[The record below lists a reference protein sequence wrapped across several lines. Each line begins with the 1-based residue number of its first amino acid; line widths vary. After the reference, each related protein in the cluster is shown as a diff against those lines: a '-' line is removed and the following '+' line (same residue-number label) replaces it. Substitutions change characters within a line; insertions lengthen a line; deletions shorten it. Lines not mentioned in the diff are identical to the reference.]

1 MKITVT
7 VKGYRIYGGSTQG
20 RKDQKM
26 SDTHAAGDGVIRGDG
41 PTDEDARQLEAL
53 GYTSHFSRTMSLAA
67 NFSLGFTYLSPL
79 VGVYTLFAFV
89 VAIGGAAAI
98 WTYPIAMAG
107 QLLVALVF
115 AEVLS
120 QYPIA
125 GGPYPWALRLWGRH
139 YAWIT
144 GWVYAWALLI
154 TIAGVAY
161 GAGQF
166 AAALFGVEAT
176 PGWDIFVAFV
186 LLAIAAG
193 INFSGTRNL
202 SRAVT
207 AGFAAEIIGVAGIG
221 LYLTLFD
228 RNNPFSV
235 VFDTFGT
242 EGDGSYLAAFLAAGL
257 GAVFLFFGFE
267 ACGDLAEEVP
277 NASRSVPR
285 ATVLTILIGGSMAI
299 LSMLGF
305 ILAVGDIGSVVSGD
319 NTDPIGAV
327 LGNAFGTFGS
337 KVALI
342 IALIAF
348 LSCTLSLKAS
358 ASRMIYASDRM
369 IAGRSV
375 LGRFND
381 RLHIPPVATAAAVVI
396 PALVVILFGFS
407 PDALTLIISFAV
419 LAIYV
424 AFQLVVFA
432 ALVAR
437 LRGWRPAG
445 KWTLGG
451 FGIVVNVAALVYGVA
466 AAINLAW
473 PGTPG
478 VPWYQNNSVLLG
490 TVVVLGV
497 GLIYLL
503 AARPADHLEVPA
515 GDAIL
520 RRG

>member
-1 MKITVT
+1 M
-7 VKGYRIYGGSTQG
+7 
-20 RKDQKM
+20 
-26 SDTHAAGDGVIRGDG
+26 
-41 PTDEDARQLEAL
+41 
-53 GYTSHFSRTMSLAA
+53 
-67 NFSLGFTYLSPL
+67 
-79 VGVYTLFAFV
+79 
-89 VAIGGAAAI
+89 
-98 WTYPIAMAG
+98 
-107 QLLVALVF
+107 
-115 AEVLS
+115 
-120 QYPIA
+120 
-125 GGPYPWALRLWGRH
+125 WGRH

-176 PGWDIFVAFV
+176 PGWDIAVALV
-186 LLAIAAG
+186 LLAIAAA

-221 LYLTLFD
+221 LYLILFD
-228 RNNPFSV
+228 RNNPFGV
-235 VFDTFGT
+235 IFDTFGT
-242 EGDGSYLAAFLAAGL
+242 EGEGSYLAAFLAAGL

-285 ATVLTILIGGSMAI
+285 ATVLTILVGGFMAI

-305 ILAVGDIGSVVSGD
+305 VLAVGDIGAVVSGD
-319 NTDPIGAV
+319 NADPIGTV
-327 LGNAFGTFGS
+327 LGEAFGGVGS
-337 KVALI
+337 KVALV

-348 LSCTLSLKAS
+348 LSCTLSLQAA
-358 ASRMIYASDRM
+358 ASRMIYAYARDRM
-369 IAGRSV
+369 IAGSRI
-375 LGRFND
+375 LGTFND
-381 RLHIPPVATAAAVVI
+381 RLHIPPVATAAAVII
-396 PALVVILFGFS
+396 PVLVVLLFGSS

-451 FGIVVNVAALVYGVA
+451 FGMAVNVAALVYGVA
-466 AAINLAW
+466 AAINLAY
-473 PGTPG
+473 PRTPG
-478 VPWYQNNSVLLG
+478 VPWYQNYSVLLG
-490 TVVVLGV
+490 TLVVLAV

-515 GDAIL
+515 GDAIP
-520 RRG
+520 RR

>member
-1 MKITVT
+1 M
-7 VKGYRIYGGSTQG
+7 G
-20 RKDQKM
+20 
-26 SDTHAAGDGVIRGDG
+26 DTSARGVGPRDGDPGASALL
-41 PTDEDARQLEAL
+41 DEDARQLEAL
-53 GYTSHFSRTMSLAA
+53 GYRSNFSRTMSVAA

-89 VAIGGAAAI
+89 VSIGGPAAV

-166 AAALFGVEAT
+166 GAALFGVEAS
-176 PGWDIFVAFV
+176 PGWDIAVALV
-186 LLAIAAG
+186 LLAIAAA
-193 INFSGTRNL
+193 INFSGTKNL

-207 AGFAAEIIGVAGIG
+207 AGFAAEIVGVAGVG
-221 LYLTLFD
+221 LYLIIFGRQSSFGVL
-228 RNNPFSV
+228 
-235 VFDTFGT
+235 FDTFGT
-242 EGDGSYLAAFLAAGL
+242 QGDGSYLSAFLAAGL

-285 ATVLTILIGGSMAI
+285 ATLLTILVGGSMAI
-299 LSMLGF
+299 LSMVGF
-305 ILAVGDIGSVVSGD
+305 ILAIPDLGAVVSGD
-319 NTDPIGAV
+319 NADPIGTV
-327 LGNAFGTFGS
+327 LGGAFGAVGS
-337 KVALI
+337 KVVI
-342 IALIAF
+342 VIALIAF
-348 LSCTLSLKAS
+348 LSCTLSLQAA
-358 ASRMIYASDRM
+358 ASRLIYAYARDGM
-369 IAGRSV
+369 VAGSGI
-375 LGRFND
+375 LGRFDD
-381 RLHIPPVATAAAVVI
+381 RLHIPPAATATAAII
-396 PALVVILFGFS
+396 PVLVVLLFGFS

-451 FGIVVNVAALVYGVA
+451 LGLVVNVGALVYGVA
-466 AAINLAW
+466 AAVNLAY
-473 PGTPG
+473 PRTPG
-478 VPWYQNNSVLLG
+478 VPWYQNYSVLLG
-490 TVVVLGV
+490 TLVVLAV
-497 GLIYLL
+497 GLVYLV
-503 AARPADHLEVPA
+503 AARPADHLDVPA
-515 GDAIL
+515 GDAIPD
-520 RRG
+520 RGR

>member
-1 MKITVT
+1 M
-7 VKGYRIYGGSTQG
+7 
-20 RKDQKM
+20 
-26 SDTHAAGDGVIRGDG
+26 RGDENL
-41 PTDEDARQLEAL
+41 DEDARQLEAL
-53 GYTSHFSRTMSLAA
+53 GYKSHFSRTMSLAA

-285 ATVLTILIGGSMAI
+285 ATVLTILVGGSIAI

-305 ILAVGDIGSVVSGD
+305 ILAVGDIGAVVSGD

-327 LGNAFGTFGS
+327 LSDAFGGVGS

-348 LSCTLSLKAS
+348 LSCTLSLQAS
-358 ASRMIYASDRM
+358 ASRMIYARDRM
-369 IAGRSV
+369 IAGSSV

-407 PDALTLIISFAV
+407 PNALTLIISFAV

-473 PGTPG
+473 PRTPG
-478 VPWYQNNSVLLG
+478 VPWYQNYSVLLG

-515 GDAIL
+515 GDAIP
-520 RRG
+520 RRK

>member
-1 MKITVT
+1 MSETQAS
-7 VKGYRIYGGSTQG
+7 GGGT
-20 RKDQKM
+20 
-26 SDTHAAGDGVIRGDG
+26 IRGDENL
-41 PTDEDARQLEAL
+41 DEDARQLEAL
-53 GYTSHFSRTMSLAA
+53 GYKSHFSRTMSLAA

-107 QLLVALVF
+107 QLLVALIF

-176 PGWDIFVAFV
+176 PGWDILVALA
-186 LLAIAAG
+186 LLAIAAA
-193 INFSGTRNL
+193 INFSGTKNL

-221 LYLTLFD
+221 LYLILFD
-228 RNNPFSV
+228 RNNPFGV
-235 VFDTFGT
+235 IFDTFGT

-285 ATVLTILIGGSMAI
+285 ATVLTILVGGSIAI

-305 ILAVGDIGSVVSGD
+305 VLAVGDIGAVVSGD

-327 LGNAFGTFGS
+327 LSDAFGGVGS

-348 LSCTLSLKAS
+348 LSCTLSLQAS
-358 ASRMIYASDRM
+358 ASRMIYAYARDRM
-369 IAGRSV
+369 IAGSSV

-432 ALVAR
+432 ALLAR
-437 LRGWRPAG
+437 LHGWRPAG

-451 FGIVVNVAALVYGVA
+451 FGIIVNVAALVYGVA

-473 PGTPG
+473 PRTPG
-478 VPWYQNNSVLLG
+478 VPWYQNYSVLLG

-515 GDAIL
+515 GDAIP

>member
-1 MKITVT
+1 MV
-7 VKGYRIYGGSTQG
+7 
-20 RKDQKM
+20 
-26 SDTHAAGDGVIRGDG
+26 
-41 PTDEDARQLEAL
+41 
-53 GYTSHFSRTMSLAA
+53 
-67 NFSLGFTYLSPL
+67 
-79 VGVYTLFAFV
+79 
-89 VAIGGAAAI
+89 
-98 WTYPIAMAG
+98 G

-161 GAGQF
+161 GAGLF
-166 AAALFGVEAT
+166 AAALFGVEAS
-176 PGWDIFVAFV
+176 PGWDIAVALA
-186 LLAIAAG
+186 LLAIAAA
-193 INFSGTRNL
+193 INFSGTKNL

-221 LYLTLFD
+221 LYLILFD
-228 RNNPFSV
+228 RQNPFGV
-235 VFDTFGT
+235 IFDTFGT
-242 EGDGSYLAAFLAAGL
+242 QGEGSYLPAFLAAGL

-277 NASRSVPR
+277 NASHSVPR
-285 ATVLTILIGGSMAI
+285 ATVLTVLVGGSMAI

-305 ILAVGDIGSVVSGD
+305 VLAVPDIGAVVSGD
-319 NTDPIGAV
+319 NADPIGTV
-327 LGNAFGTFGS
+327 LANAFGTIGS

-342 IALIAF
+342 IALTAF
-348 LSCTLSLKAS
+348 LSCTLSLQAA
-358 ASRMIYASDRM
+358 ASRMIYAYARDRM
-369 IAGRSV
+369 IAGSSL
-375 LGRFND
+375 LGAFND
-381 RLHIPPVATAAAVVI
+381 RLHIPPAATAAAVLI
-396 PALVVILFGFS
+396 PALVVLLFGSS

-445 KWTLGG
+445 KWSLGG
-451 FGIVVNVAALVYGVA
+451 LGMVVNVAALLYGVG
-466 AAINLAW
+466 AAINLAY
-473 PGTPG
+473 PRTPG
-478 VPWYQNNSVLLG
+478 VPWYQNYSVLLG
-490 TVVVLGV
+490 TVVVLAI

-515 GDAIL
+515 GDAIPGP
-520 RRG
+520 RQ

>member
-1 MKITVT
+1 
-7 VKGYRIYGGSTQG
+7 
-20 RKDQKM
+20 
-26 SDTHAAGDGVIRGDG
+26 
-41 PTDEDARQLEAL
+41 
-53 GYTSHFSRTMSLAA
+53 MSLAA

-89 VAIGGAAAI
+89 VATGGAAAI
-98 WTYPIAMAG
+98 WTYPIVMVG

-161 GAGQF
+161 GAGLF
-166 AAALFGVEAT
+166 AAALFGVEAS
-176 PGWDIFVAFV
+176 PGWDIAVALA
-186 LLAIAAG
+186 LLAIAAA

-221 LYLTLFD
+221 LYLILFD
-228 RNNPFSV
+228 RQNPFGV
-235 VFDTFGT
+235 IFDTFGT
-242 EGDGSYLAAFLAAGL
+242 QGEGSYLPAFLAAGL

-277 NASRSVPR
+277 NASHSVPR
-285 ATVLTILIGGSMAI
+285 ATVLTVLVGGSMAI

-305 ILAVGDIGSVVSGD
+305 VLAVPDIGAVVSGD
-319 NTDPIGAV
+319 NADPIGTV
-327 LGNAFGTFGS
+327 LANAFGTFGS

-342 IALIAF
+342 IALTAF
-348 LSCTLSLKAS
+348 LSCTLSLQAA
-358 ASRMIYASDRM
+358 ASRMIYSYARDRM
-369 IAGRSV
+369 IAGSGF
-375 LGRFND
+375 LGAFND
-381 RLHIPPVATAAAVVI
+381 RLHIPPAATAAAVLI
-396 PALVVILFGFS
+396 PALVVLLFGFS

-445 KWTLGG
+445 KWSLGG
-451 FGIVVNVAALVYGVA
+451 LGMVVNVAALLYGVG
-466 AAINLAW
+466 AAINLAY
-473 PGTPG
+473 PRTPG
-478 VPWYQNNSVLLG
+478 VPWYQNYSVLLG
-490 TVVVLGV
+490 TVVVLAV
-497 GLIYLL
+497 GLVYLL

-515 GDAIL
+515 GDAIPGP
-520 RRG
+520 RQ

>member
-1 MKITVT
+1 
-7 VKGYRIYGGSTQG
+7 
-20 RKDQKM
+20 M
-26 SDTHAAGDGVIRGDG
+26 SDTHAPGDSTLQGDEHL
-41 PTDEDARQLEAL
+41 DEDARQLEEL
-53 GYTSHFSRTMSLAA
+53 GYKSHFSRTMSLAA

-89 VAIGGAAAI
+89 VATGGAAAI
-98 WTYPIAMAG
+98 WTYPIVMVG

-120 QYPIA
+120 QYPIT
-125 GGPYPWALRLWGRH
+125 GG
-139 YAWIT
+139 
-144 GWVYAWALLI
+144 VYAWALLI

-166 AAALFGVEAT
+166 AAALFGVEAS
-176 PGWDIFVAFV
+176 PGWDIAVALV
-186 LLAIAAG
+186 LLAIAGA
-193 INFSGTRNL
+193 INFSGTKNL

-221 LYLTLFD
+221 LYLILFD
-228 RNNPFSV
+228 RQNPFGV
-235 VFDTFGT
+235 IFDTFGT
-242 EGDGSYLAAFLAAGL
+242 QGGGSYLPAFLAAGL

-277 NASRSVPR
+277 NASHSVPR
-285 ATVLTILIGGSMAI
+285 ATVLTVLVGGSMAI

-305 ILAVGDIGSVVSGD
+305 ILAVPDIGAVVSGD
-319 NTDPIGAV
+319 NVDPIGTI
-327 LGNAFGTFGS
+327 LGNAFGTVGS
-337 KVALI
+337 KVALV
-342 IALIAF
+342 IALTAF
-348 LSCTLSLKAS
+348 LSCTLSLQAA
-358 ASRMIYASDRM
+358 ASRMIYSYARDRM
-369 IAGRSV
+369 IAGSGF
-375 LGRFND
+375 LGAFND
-381 RLHIPPVATAAAVVI
+381 RLHIPPAATAAAVLI
-396 PALVVILFGFS
+396 PVLVVLLFGSS

-445 KWTLGG
+445 KWSLGG
-451 FGIVVNVAALVYGVA
+451 LGMVVNVAALLYGVA
-466 AAINLAW
+466 AAINLAY
-473 PGTPG
+473 PRTPG
-478 VPWYQNNSVLLG
+478 VPWYQNYSVLLG
-490 TVVVLGV
+490 TVVVLAV

-515 GDAIL
+515 GDAIPG
-520 RRG
+520 RR

>member
-1 MKITVT
+1 
-7 VKGYRIYGGSTQG
+7 
-20 RKDQKM
+20 M
-26 SDTHAAGDGVIRGDG
+26 SDTHAPRDSTLQGNEHL
-41 PTDEDARQLEAL
+41 DEDARQLEEL
-53 GYTSHFSRTMSLAA
+53 GYKSHFSRTMSLAA

-89 VAIGGAAAI
+89 VATGGAAAI
-98 WTYPIAMAG
+98 WTYPIVMVG

-154 TIAGVAY
+154 TIAGVSY
-161 GAGQF
+161 GAGLF
-166 AAALFGVEAT
+166 AAALFGVEAS
-176 PGWDIFVAFV
+176 PGWDIAVALA
-186 LLAIAAG
+186 LLAIAAA
-193 INFSGTRNL
+193 INFSGTKNL

-221 LYLTLFD
+221 LYLILFD
-228 RNNPFSV
+228 RQNPFGV
-235 VFDTFGT
+235 IFDTFGT
-242 EGDGSYLAAFLAAGL
+242 QGEGSYLPAFLAAGL

-277 NASRSVPR
+277 NASHSVPR
-285 ATVLTILIGGSMAI
+285 ATVLTVLVGGSMAI

-305 ILAVGDIGSVVSGD
+305 VLAVPDIGAVVSGD
-319 NTDPIGAV
+319 NADPIGTV
-327 LGNAFGTFGS
+327 LANAFGTFGS

-342 IALIAF
+342 IALTAF
-348 LSCTLSLKAS
+348 LSCTLSLQAA
-358 ASRMIYASDRM
+358 ASRMIYAYARDRM
-369 IAGRSV
+369 IAGSGF
-375 LGRFND
+375 LGAFND
-381 RLHIPPVATAAAVVI
+381 RLHIPPAATAAAVLI
-396 PALVVILFGFS
+396 PALVVLLFGSS

-432 ALVAR
+432 TLVAR

-445 KWTLGG
+445 KWSLGG
-451 FGIVVNVAALVYGVA
+451 LGMVVNVAALLYGVG
-466 AAINLAW
+466 AAINLAY
-473 PGTPG
+473 PRMPG
-478 VPWYQNNSVLLG
+478 VPWYQNYSVLLG
-490 TVVVLGV
+490 TVVVLV
-497 GLIYLL
+497 IGLIYLL

-515 GDAIL
+515 GDAIPGP
-520 RRG
+520 RP

>member
-1 MKITVT
+1 
-7 VKGYRIYGGSTQG
+7 
-20 RKDQKM
+20 M
-26 SDTHAAGDGVIRGDG
+26 SDTQAAGNSALRGDEHL
-41 PTDEDARQLEAL
+41 DEDARQLEAL
-53 GYTSHFSRTMSLAA
+53 GYTSHFSRTMTLAA

-89 VAIGGAAAI
+89 VAIGGAAI
-98 WTYPIAMAG
+98 WTYPIAMAC

-161 GAGQF
+161 GAGLF
-166 AAALFGVEAT
+166 AAALFGVEAS
-176 PGWDIFVAFV
+176 PGWDIAVALA
-186 LLAIAAG
+186 LLAIAAA

-221 LYLTLFD
+221 LYLILFD
-228 RNNPFSV
+228 RQNPFGV
-235 VFDTFGT
+235 IFDTFGT
-242 EGDGSYLAAFLAAGL
+242 QGEGSYLPAFLAAGL

-285 ATVLTILIGGSMAI
+285 ATLLTILVGESMAI

-305 ILAVGDIGSVVSGD
+305 VLAVPDIGAVVSGD
-319 NTDPIGAV
+319 NADPIGTV
-327 LGNAFGTFGS
+327 LANAFGTFGS

-342 IALIAF
+342 IALTAF
-348 LSCTLSLKAS
+348 LSCTLSLQAA
-358 ASRMIYASDRM
+358 ASRMIYSYARDRM
-369 IAGRSV
+369 IAGSGF
-375 LGRFND
+375 LGAFND
-381 RLHIPPVATAAAVVI
+381 RLHIPPAATAAAVLI
-396 PALVVILFGFS
+396 PALVVLLFGFS

-445 KWTLGG
+445 KWSLGG
-451 FGIVVNVAALVYGVA
+451 LGMVVNVAALLYGVG
-466 AAINLAW
+466 AAINLAY
-473 PGTPG
+473 PRTPG
-478 VPWYQNNSVLLG
+478 VPWYQNYSVLLG
-490 TVVVLGV
+490 TVVVLAV

-515 GDAIL
+515 GDAIPGP
-520 RRG
+520 RQ